1 MLKTQREEAQALPEC
16 KRPGGLQRRRT
27 RDGESLKEILL
38 FERGDGRSG
47 LRGSHDGSSNDEDED
62 TDSQH
67 LSSAGSSDDEPE
79 SEGEDPASTG

>member
-1 MLKTQREEAQALPEC
+1 MLKTQREEARATPESQ
-16 KRPGGLQRRRT
+16 RPGDLQRGRT

-38 FERGDGRSG
+38 FERGDGPPG
-47 LRGSHDGSSNDEDED
+47 LRASYDGSSNDEDEE

-79 SEGEDPASTG
+79 SE